1 MMNKL
6 TEKVFE
12 IAPFGYFSY
21 QDVVTLFPD
30 SANKRYGLVKRA
42 IADGQILHIRR
53 GLYCLAP
60 KYRKT
65 KINLYALAQHL
76 YGPSYISLES
86 ALSWRGWIPEAV
98 YTLTSSAFGKSNE
111 FSTPLGEFSY
121 TRVPQNIFYTGV
133 ERHIDEAGDVFFIAS
148 PVKALADYVYV
159 HKKDW
164 TGLTPAAED
173 LRIEPDEFESIAANE
188 IDELIE
194 NYTSRRVVR
203 FLKGVRKELG
213 R

>member
-1 MMNKL
+1 MNKL
-6 TEKVFE
+6 TEKIFE
-12 IAPFGYFSY
+12 NVPYGYFTS
-21 QDVVTLFPD
+21 QEAATLFPD
-30 SANKRYGLVKRA
+30 SADRRYGLVKRA
-42 IADGQILHIRR
+42 IAGGQIIHIRR

-86 ALSWRGWIPEAV
+86 ALSWHGWIPEAV

-164 TGLTPAAED
+164 AGLEPAIKS
-173 LRIEPDEFESIAANE
+173 LRIEPEEIESVGSDEMEV
-188 IDELIE
+188 LIE
-194 NYTSRRVVR
+194 NYTSRRVR
-203 FLKGVRKELG
+203 AFLDGVRKDL
-213 R
+213 RR

>member
-21 QDVVTLFPD
+21 QDVATLFPD
-30 SANKRYGLVKRA
+30 SANKRYGLIKRA
-42 IADGQILHIRR
+42 ITDGHILHIRR

-65 KINLYALAQHL
+65 KINLYALAQHI
-76 YGPSYISLES
+76 YGPSYVSLET
-86 ALSWRGWIPEAV
+86 ALSWHGWIPEAV

-164 TGLTPAAED
+164 AGLEPAIKS
-173 LRIEPDEFESIAANE
+173 LRIEPEEIESVGSDEMEV
-188 IDELIE
+188 LIE
-194 NYTSRRVVR
+194 NYTSRRVR
-203 FLKGVRKELG
+203 AFLDGVRKDL
-213 R
+213 RR

>member
-12 IAPFGYFSY
+12 IATFGYFSY
-21 QDVVTLFPD
+21 QDVATLFPD
-30 SANKRYGLVKRA
+30 SANKRYGLIKRA
-42 IADGQILHIRR
+42 ITDGQILHIRR

-86 ALSWRGWIPEAV
+86 ALSWHGWIPEAV

-164 TGLTPAAED
+164 AGLEPAIKS
-173 LRIEPDEFESIAANE
+173 LRIEPEEIESVGSDEMEV
-188 IDELIE
+188 LIE
-194 NYTSRRVVR
+194 NYTSRRVR
-203 FLKGVRKELG
+203 AFLDGVRKDL
-213 R
+213 RR